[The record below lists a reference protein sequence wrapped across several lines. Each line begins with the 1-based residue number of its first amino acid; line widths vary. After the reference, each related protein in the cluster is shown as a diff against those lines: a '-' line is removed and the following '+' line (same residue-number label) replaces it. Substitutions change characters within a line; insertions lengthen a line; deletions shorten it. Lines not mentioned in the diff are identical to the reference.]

1 MQDIGVINSFVLHP
15 AEIEKIPYL
24 IRPAP
29 DPETR
34 AGFKWAQEMH
44 KILHPN
50 FLQRS
55 KDDPYFL

>member
-1 MQDIGVINSFVLHP
+1 MIDSFVLHP

-34 AGFKWAQEMH
+34 AGFIWSQEMH
-44 KILHPN
+44 KILHLI
-50 FLQRS
+50 FCKKVKGLCS
-55 KDDPYFL
+55 LFITC